1 MISFLNLCWNSS
13 KSESELEAEFKSYD
27 EYSDKLNNLIAIC
40 GLKSKSYNGHSLKTG
55 LKPPNLT
62 LPEFKSSIE
71 ENIDKFFQ
79 EFEDST
85 EVYKFTDKDKFVL
98 LKKQVSGPGSILL
111 SSIELRKYNYT
122 EVKK

>member
-71 ENIDKFFQ
+71 KKIYKFFQ
-79 EFEDST
+79 E
-85 EVYKFTDKDKFVL
+85 
-98 LKKQVSGPGSILL
+98 
-111 SSIELRKYNYT
+111 
-122 EVKK
+122 